1 MESQSKEAEMTST
14 AFFDEE
20 TLLWRM
26 GGNIDDAKA
35 LLEAFSMES
44 QCFIEEIR
52 LDIERHDAYALR
64 TDAEKLH
71 ECASAISSATVKYF
85 AHKMASAAEQYDFD
99 AAARLL
105 PTLVASLQ
113 MLNKKLRAAGWLA

>member
-1 MESQSKEAEMTST
+1 MESKEGEMAST

-20 TLLWRM
+20 MLLWRM
-26 GGNIDDAKA
+26 GGDIGDAKA

-44 QCFIEEIR
+44 QCFMEEIKQ
-52 LDIERHDAYALR
+52 DIERRDAFALR
-64 TDAEKLH
+64 THSENLH
-71 ECASAISSATVKYF
+71 ECASAISSMTVKYF